1 MQKKRLLFIEDLY
14 DFYLNKY
21 KRSTHFSS
29 EKSGEPLIVQVH
41 GKVKFDES
49 DKDKD
54 GLLPVHLQAC
64 HTDLNVNG
72 SNIDKSV
79 MEAALPSFS
88 NRPILGY
95 LHKVI
100 TEENPEGQWEFYS
113 HNMHEDEN
121 GEIVYDEYPIG
132 IIPES
137 CNAQLI
143 YDERK
148 EKTYCEVNGYI
159 FEEYSR
165 AAEVLEREGE
175 CSVSVELSIREL
187 SYDAKQKFLNIE
199 DFWFSGITILGKTPD
214 GEEVKPGMKGSN
226 IKLAD
231 FKAKN
236 NSMFADYELKINEL
250 QERLNKLESTC
261 FSIEE
266 HTSALLSQKE
276 GGDNDNMNKFEE
288 LLAKYNKTI
297 EDITFEYSD
306 MSDEELEEKFAE
318 LFDDD
323 PEDPENEGLSNG
335 ENDGE
340 GNPDP
345 ENNFDNNTDNFEKLV
360 RTYEISHEDLRYA
373 LYNLLAPYEDSDD
386 DYYYISNVF
395 DSYFV
400 YEGWCTDKIYRQG
413 YTKDGDNVSF
423 EGERTELFRELLT
436 ASEKA
441 ELESIRANY
450 AELKLFKENVE
461 KNELHS
467 KKEEILNSEKYAVLA
482 QKDEEGKFVNEAY
495 SKLVSEMDNYS
506 LADLETQI
514 KVIHSD
520 YMSEHSNFSIS
531 TPVKEEKK
539 PVSKKQ
545 FVNVESTE
553 KPSRYGKLFSKEE
566 E

>member
-1 MQKKRLLFIEDLY
+1 MIILLYWRIIED
-14 DFYLNKY
+14 
-21 KRSTHFSS
+21 
-29 EKSGEPLIVQVH
+29 
-41 GKVKFDES
+41 
-49 DKDKD
+49 
-54 GLLPVHLQAC
+54 
-64 HTDLNVNG
+64 TDLNVNG

-386 DYYYISNVF
+386 DYYYISNVY

-441 ELESIRANY
+441 ELESMRANY
-450 AELKLFKENVE
+450 AELKSFKEEFE
-461 KNELHS
+461 KHELHS
-467 KKEEILNSEKYAVLA
+467 KKEEILNSEKYSVLS
-482 QKDEEGKFVNEAY
+482 QKDEDGKFKNEAY
-495 SKLVSEMDNYS
+495 AKLVSEMDNYS

-520 YMSEHSNFSIS
+520 FMSEHSDFSIS
-531 TPVKEEKK
+531 NPIKDEKK
-539 PVSKKQ
+539 TVSKKQ
-545 FVNVESTE
+545 FVNVEKKNT
-553 KPSRYGKLFSKEE
+553 KPSRYGKLFPKEE
-566 E
+566 K